1 MAGFAVLFFTD
12 RGRTFLSRLSGRLP
26 FIREIA
32 VSTDYARLT
41 QAIAMGLHSG
51 MDHMIT
57 LEMAQELISQES
69 VKEKIPK
76 AIHLL
81 GRRRTSGG
89 RTVGIQTLRGNG
101 MPD

>member
-1 MAGFAVLFFTD
+1 
-12 RGRTFLSRLSGRLP
+12 
-26 FIREIA
+26 
-32 VSTDYARLT
+32 
-41 QAIAMGLHSG
+41 MGLHSG

-81 GRRRTSGG
+81 EEGALLEDALSEAG
-89 RTVGIQTLRGNG
+89 LFEG
-101 MPD
+101 MDARLSQSDFSAGAAMRL